1 MLTNPFERTHVRK
14 LPVLLVLL
22 ILLVERG
29 LFAEAVTAETWVCPR
44 PGQTDLYSDH
54 GGAGCS
60 QLGEVKTYSSIQI
73 SPAPDAPPPVP
84 TITPASVL
92 PPKYSKPSPFP
103 ELSQPLPIVA
113 ITQST
118 GGAASHASIG
128 LVAWLTVGYLA
139 NGTGPEILP
148 DANLRPDSVRSLQTA
163 VAVAA
168 KAVGYDPKYL
178 SVRLLVPTAVDGPSA
193 GGIYAV
199 GIAST
204 LLGDPIRR
212 DVCMSGTIEATL
224 EIKPVGRLV
233 DKMNA
238 CQRLNKQTMIV
249 PDGLDNSHL
258 DFKGGEMA
266 IHVIEVHT
274 LADAYYAATGQLLRQ
289 MPLH

>member
-1 MLTNPFERTHVRK
+1 MFTNPLERSHVRK
-14 LPVLLVLL
+14 PPVLLVLL

-54 GGAGCS
+54 GGSGCR
-60 QLGEVKTYSSIQI
+60 QLEEVKTYSSLQI
-73 SPAPDAPPPVP
+73 SPAPGAPPPVP
-84 TITPASVL
+84 MITPTSVL
-92 PPKYSKPSPFP
+92 PPKSSKPSPFP
-103 ELSQPLPIVA
+103 ELSLPLPIVA
-113 ITQST
+113 IAQST
-118 GGAASHASIG
+118 KGSPSHYSIG

-139 NGTGPEILP
+139 NGTGPEVLP

-168 KAVGYDPKYL
+168 KAVRYDPKYL
-178 SVRLLVPTAVDGPSA
+178 SVRLLVPTVVDGPSA

-199 GIAST
+199 GIASA
-204 LLGDPIRR
+204 LLGDRIRR

-224 EIKPVGRLV
+224 EIKPVGQLV

-238 CQRLNKQTMIV
+238 CQRLNKTTMIV

-258 DFKGGEMA
+258 GFKGDERA

-274 LADAYYAATGQLLRQ
+274 LADAYHAATGQLLREI
-289 MPLH
+289 PLH